1 MIRVTLGS
9 YNLWT
14 HFDHSRIIMRM
25 VEQDTSRRLLLDIF
39 QKEILVVCGNVL
51 AICTCSDHVIS
62 YDLTNYENASNYSLD
77 FDTRIVQF
85 QKNLPSTGIDYVI
98 HFEHPKSRFFERIG
112 NWFRIWYSK
121 R

>member
-1 MIRVTLGS
+1 MIRVTLGLYDLFRVLS
-9 YNLWT
+9 CAWSNKI
-14 HFDHSRIIMRM
+14 RA
-25 VEQDTSRRLLLDIF
+25 ERLLLDIF

-51 AICTCSDHVIS
+51 AICRCSDHVIS